1 VVVTADGGRTAVAVR
16 AYSNCHSG
24 VSQLED
30 GRTAVAVRC
39 RNACCSLLEACSGYV
54 HNALKK
60 DKLTFQKLFYI
71 NRNAKNMHKLYT
83 CVQYQAVFSS
93 KNLPE

>member
-1 VVVTADGGRTAVAVR
+1 MLFAITKLYILYKIDKDLSLFFIVCGGGDGRWW

-60 DKLTFQKLFYI
+60 DKLTFQKLFYTCW
-71 NRNAKNMHKLYT
+71 RN
-83 CVQYQAVFSS
+83 
-93 KNLPE
+93 